1 MSRGARD
8 LYRDP
13 LYYDSIFDVRTAE
26 YGGPLQPGSES
37 LIAIAR
43 RA

>member
-1 MSRGARD
+1 MSRGAHGLVIEVEYGD
-8 LYRDP
+8 
-13 LYYDSIFDVRTAE
+13 FD
-26 YGGPLQPGSES
+26 GGPLQPGSES